1 MSKINI
7 IIKFSLDIFLTL
19 YWELLSA
26 CPGVPDQVHMNG
38 LNQIVVLVEV
48 HFVSLWVCAGV
59 REYTHWKWLS
69 KVVASTYILPHTKNY
84 RSVGE
89 GGKWRY
95 FIKSVAGMATSAVE
109 VAFFQPF
116 LGLSKNVIELSW
128 KIGFIC
134 KTTEIM
140 QIDNMYDI
148 VYACV
153 CVNSVKK
160 AIIKLQTRYFE
171 KFSYL
176 LKGKNRLI

>member
-1 MSKINI
+1 M
-7 IIKFSLDIFLTL
+7 
-19 YWELLSA
+19 
-26 CPGVPDQVHMNG
+26 
-38 LNQIVVLVEV
+38 
-48 HFVSLWVCAGV
+48 
-59 REYTHWKWLS
+59 
-69 KVVASTYILPHTKNY
+69 
-84 RSVGE
+84 GE
-89 GGKWRY
+89 GGEWRY
-95 FIKSVAGMATSAVE
+95 FIKSVARMATSAVE

-140 QIDNMYDI
+140 QIEDMYDI